1 MHPSDADETPGP
13 GEYTI
18 DELAARSGVPSRTIR
33 FYQAKGVLP
42 PPRKRGRVAVY
53 DDSHAERLKVV
64 GELQDKGLRL
74 RAIRDIIGREDLDS
88 DAIHKWLGVGE
99 RLGALSQD
107 APALVTEEEL
117 KRSLGDPQPGVISRL
132 LARGAVQVQG
142 DGVNRRYLVRSP
154 ALLELGRRLH
164 EAGIDMETAISLQ
177 EILERRLARAA
188 REVVDFAIKKVGQGF
203 GRTAEPDDV
212 MAAIEALFQGGLVGQ
227 GVQLIFTKEIERAV
241 QEALQIGTNLV
252 PRQHGHARSRHGRH

>member
-1 MHPSDADETPGP
+1 MHPTDDELPGP

-18 DELAARSGVPSRTIR
+18 DELAARSGIPSRTIR

-42 PPRKRGRVAVY
+42 APRKRGRVAVY

-74 RAIRDIIGREDLDS
+74 RAIRDIISRQDLDS

-99 RLGALSQD
+99 RLGSLSQD

-117 KRSLGDPQPGVISRL
+117 KRELGNPPPGLLSRL
-132 LARGAVQVQG
+132 ISKGAIHPQG
-142 DGVNRRYLVRSP
+142 EGANRRYLVRSP
-154 ALLELGRRLH
+154 ALLALGRRLH
-164 EAGIDMETAISLQ
+164 EAGIDIETAVSLQ

-188 REVVDFAIKKVGQGF
+188 REVVDFAIKKIGHGF
-203 GRTAEPDDV
+203 GRSSEPDDV
-212 MAAIEALFQGGLVGQ
+212 MAAIETLFQGGVGAEA
-227 GVQLIFTKEIERAV
+227 VRLIFTKEVERAV
-241 QEALQIGTNLV
+241 QEALQLGANVV
-252 PRQHGHARSRHGRH
+252 PRPHVGSHSRHGRR